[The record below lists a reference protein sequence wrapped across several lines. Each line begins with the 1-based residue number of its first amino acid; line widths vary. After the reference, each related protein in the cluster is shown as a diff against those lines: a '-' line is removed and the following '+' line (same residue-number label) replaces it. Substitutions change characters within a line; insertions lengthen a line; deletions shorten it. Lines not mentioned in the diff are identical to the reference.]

1 VIAERVT
8 AIRFSGFPVRFVM
21 WLQLRC
27 FAARNA
33 PQGDSSFFL
42 VLEAGGFAKN
52 VN

>member
-1 VIAERVT
+1 VIAAQVT
-8 AIRFSGFPVRFVM
+8 AIRFRFLVRFVM

-33 PQGDSSFFL
+33 AQGDSSFFL